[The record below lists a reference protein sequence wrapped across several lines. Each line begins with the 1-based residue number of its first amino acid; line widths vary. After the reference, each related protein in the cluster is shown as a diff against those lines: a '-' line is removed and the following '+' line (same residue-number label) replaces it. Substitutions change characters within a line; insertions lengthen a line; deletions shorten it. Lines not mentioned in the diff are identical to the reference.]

1 MTQTA
6 ITESLRRLPSTDQLL
21 QDEFYYVSFDLIIE
35 GEGVGAQ
42 KFIDFGRMEEKE
54 GMGRE
59 GVGLELSICKAII
72 E

>member
-35 GEGVGAQ
+35 GEGVGA
-42 KFIDFGRMEEKE
+42 
-54 GMGRE
+54 
-59 GVGLELSICKAII
+59 
-72 E
+72 